1 MNTKEN
7 LWIGVD
13 LDGTLAEYSGW
24 KGFENIGKIIPTMA
38 DRIKIWLKQGKVV
51 KIFTARAS
59 GGEQAI
65 SYIHNW
71 MLKNGLPVL
80 EVTNVKDLN
89 MIELWD
95 DLCVSVETNTA
106 KIVKKYQQNH

>member
-1 MNTKEN
+1 MTLEEN
-7 LWIGVD
+7 HWIGVD
-13 LDGTLAEYSGW
+13 LDGTLAEYTVW
-24 KGFENIGKIIPTMA
+24 KGFEDIGKIIPTMA
-38 DRIKIWLKQGKVV
+38 DRIKIWLKQGKMV

-65 SYIHNW
+65 SYIQNW

-80 EVTNVKDLN
+80 EITNVKDHN

-95 DLCVSVETNTA
+95 DLCVSVETNTG
-106 KIVKKYQQNH
+106 KIIKRY